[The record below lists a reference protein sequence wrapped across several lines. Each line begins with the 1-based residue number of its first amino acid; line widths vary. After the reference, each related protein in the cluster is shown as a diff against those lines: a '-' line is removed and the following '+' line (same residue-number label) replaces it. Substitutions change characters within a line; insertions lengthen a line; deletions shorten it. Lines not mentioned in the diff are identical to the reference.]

1 MKFTCRKN
9 ELEKNLQTALLSL
22 SPKTMLP
29 YLSFL
34 LMEAENEK
42 VTITSTDLE
51 VSTKITFNVSVQ
63 EAGKTLIHGDLFG
76 ALTRVQEDKD
86 IIIEETGENIK
97 IKCGEFHAFVAKG
110 NIQDYPQIP
119 EPPEQKKDQQIK
131 IAAMTLS
138 EMLRKT
144 VFAASRDEVRYVLCS
159 EYFEVSK
166 GNLTVVATDGKRMS
180 AVSREVK
187 VNKSFKAK
195 AIVPVKTIN
204 ILQKILLNCEEKE
217 EITIIIVSNSIYFLS
232 KNVSMSSRLIDGT
245 YPDFRNVIPGSSKI
259 KAQIQRDELLRA
271 TVRASSL
278 FQSGVTA
285 QSTTIKYQLKK
296 NKLTILADSSGFG
309 KSEEEIE
316 VELSG
321 GSVNI
326 SFNPGYVIDVLKH
339 LDDNKVVLELTDSLN
354 AVVIKSPQ
362 DSDFTSLIMPMRA

>member
-1 MKFTCRKN
+1 MKFTCKKN

-34 LMEAENEK
+34 LMEAENDK

-51 VSTKITFNVSVQ
+51 VSMRITFDASVK
-63 EAGKTLIHGDLFG
+63 EGGKALIHGDLFG

-86 IIIEETGENIK
+86 ITIEETGENIK
-97 IKCGEFHAFVAKG
+97 IECGEFRAAVAKG

-119 EPPEQKKDQQIK
+119 EPPEQKDKQIK
-131 IAAMTLS
+131 ITAMTLS

-144 VFAASRDEVRYVLCS
+144 GFSASRDEVRYVLCS

-166 GNLTVVATDGKRMS
+166 GSLTVVATDGKRL
-180 AVSREVK
+180 AAISREVQA
-187 VNKSFKAK
+187 NKSLKAT

-204 ILQKILLNCEEKE
+204 ILQKVLSCCEEKE
-217 EITIIIVSNSIYFLS
+217 EITIVIMDNSIYFLS

-245 YPDFRNVIPGSSKI
+245 YPDFRNVIPSSSKI
-259 KAQIQRDELLRA
+259 KAEVQRDEVLRA

-278 FQSGVTA
+278 FQGGVPV
-285 QSTTIKYQLKK
+285 QGTTIKYQLKK
-296 NKLTILADSSGFG
+296 NKLTILAESAGFG
-309 KSEEEIE
+309 KSEEEIP
-316 VELSG
+316 VVLSG

-339 LDDNKVVLELTDSLN
+339 LSDSKVVLELTDSLN
-354 AVVIKSPQ
+354 ATVIKSSEDP
-362 DSDFTSLIMPMRA
+362 DFTSLIMPMRA